1 MSAARQE
8 IAVAD
13 TAQVPAAQP
22 AEGAAVL
29 SIIERMARDPNI
41 DPDRVERFLVMA
53 REDRA
58 ERARIAFNAAMS
70 ACQAELPRVLRDAR
84 NTHSGAAYAR
94 LESIAKATAPIIAR
108 HGFSLSFDTE
118 PSPIQGNLR
127 VTCTC
132 AHEAGHER
140 AYHLDLPPDTAG
152 AQGKANKTPIQG
164 IGSTI
169 TYARR
174 YLVLQV
180 FNIALTNDPHDTDG
194 APVGGSEDAV
204 SDEQA
209 DELRQA
215 LTKHR
220 IGIDEFLR
228 HYGAESVP
236 DLPASKFKEA
246 MAEIERVAKFRAQQQ
261 RQQQEGR

>member
-1 MSAARQE
+1 MSQPQMQIAAVEATSQ
-8 IAVAD
+8 VV
-13 TAQVPAAQP
+13 TAAPP
-22 AEGAAVL
+22 PEGATVL

-58 ERARIAFNAAMS
+58 ERARVAFIAAVA
-70 ACQAELPRVLRDAR
+70 ACQAELPRILRDAR
-84 NTHSGAAYAR
+84 NTHSGAPYAR
-94 LESIAKATAPIIAR
+94 LETIARATQPIIAR

-118 PSPIQGNLR
+118 ASPIQGHLR
-127 VTCTC
+127 VKCTC
-132 AHEAGHER
+132 AHKAGHER

-180 FNIALTNDPHDTDG
+180 FNIALTNDPDDTDG
-194 APVGGSEDAV
+194 TPMADASEDV
-204 SDEQA
+204 ISDAQA
-209 DELRQA
+209 ETLRR
-215 LTKHR
+215 LITEHR
-220 IGIDEFLR
+220 ISIDQFTRFFGI
-228 HYGAESVP
+228 ESVP
-236 DLPASKFKEA
+236 DLPAARFDEA
-246 MAEIERVAKFRAQQQ
+246 RRLIDQRVRNQQG
-261 RQQQEGR
+261 GR

>member
-1 MSAARQE
+1 MNQPKQHLATVDEHHPAP
-8 IAVAD
+8 
-13 TAQVPAAQP
+13 VPVQP

-70 ACQAELPRVLRDAR
+70 ACQAELPRVLRDAK
-84 NTHSGAAYAR
+84 NSHSGAAYAR

-118 PSPIQGNLR
+118 ASPIQGHLR
-127 VTCTC
+127 VKCTC

-194 APVGGSEDAV
+194 APASGGNDDV
-204 SDEQA
+204 IDDEQA
-209 DELRQA
+209 DVLRKLITEHKVNIDQF
-215 LTKHR
+215 TR
-220 IGIDEFLR
+220 FFGI
-228 HYGAESVP
+228 ESVP
-236 DLPASKFKEA
+236 DLPAARFEEA
-246 MAEIERVAKFRAQQQ
+246 VRLINQRARNQQG
-261 RQQQEGR
+261 GR

>member
-8 IAVAD
+8 ITVAE

-84 NTHSGAAYAR
+84 NSHSGASYAR

-194 APVGGSEDAV
+194 APAGGDDGAI
-204 SDEQA
+204 SDEQY
-209 DELRQA
+209 DTLRGLIAEHGIKIDQFVRFF
-215 LTKHR
+215 R
-220 IGIDEFLR
+220 I
-228 HYGAESVP
+228 ESVP
-236 DLPASKFKEA
+236 DLPAARYDEA
-246 MAEIERVAKFRAQQQ
+246 VSMIRQRA
-261 RQQQEGR
+261 RQQEGR

>member
-1 MSAARQE
+1 VNQAKQQLATVEDHPSAP
-8 IAVAD
+8 IAV
-13 TAQVPAAQP
+13 QP

-94 LESIAKATAPIIAR
+94 LESVAKATAPIIAR

-194 APVGGSEDAV
+194 APAGGSDDV
-204 SDEQA
+204 ISDEQA
-209 DELRQA
+209 EQIRGLLTEHKIPPDRLLRFF
-215 LTKHR
+215 
-220 IGIDEFLR
+220 GV
-228 HYGAESVP
+228 ESVP
-236 DLPASKFKEA
+236 DLPAARFDEVLASIKTT
-246 MAEIERVAKFRAQQQ
+246 VANRA
-261 RQQQEGR
+261 RQQEGR

>member
-1 MSAARQE
+1 MSQPQQQIVTTEEQRAAPP
-8 IAVAD
+8 AVA
-13 TAQVPAAQP
+13 QS
-22 AEGAAVL
+22 EGAALL
-29 SIIERMARDPNI
+29 SMIERMARDPSV
-41 DPDRVERFLVMA
+41 DPDRIERFMVMA
-53 REDRA
+53 REARA
-58 ERARIAFNAAMS
+58 EQARVAFNAAMS

-108 HGFSLSFDTE
+108 HGFSLSFGTE

-127 VTCTC
+127 VACTC

-194 APVGGSEDAV
+194 APDGGEDDGAI
-204 SDEQA
+204 SDEQY
-209 DELRQA
+209 EKLRA
-215 LTKHR
+215 LIAEHGIKIDQFIRFFR
-220 IGIDEFLR
+220 I
-228 HYGAESVP
+228 ESVP
-236 DLPASKFKEA
+236 DLPAARFDEA
-246 MAEIERVAKFRAQQQ
+246 VRMIKQRA
-261 RQQQEGR
+261 RNTEGC

>member
-1 MSAARQE
+1 MSQPQQQIATVEEQRAAPP
-8 IAVAD
+8 AVA
-13 TAQVPAAQP
+13 QS
-22 AEGAAVL
+22 EGAALL
-29 SIIERMARDPNI
+29 SMIERMARDPSV
-41 DPDRVERFLVMA
+41 DPDRIERFMVMA
-53 REDRA
+53 REARA
-58 ERARIAFNAAMS
+58 EQARVAFNAAMS
-70 ACQAELPRVLRDAR
+70 ACQADLPRVLRDAR
-84 NTHSGAAYAR
+84 NSHSGASYAR

-118 PSPIQGNLR
+118 PSPIQGHLR
-127 VTCTC
+127 VSCTC

-194 APVGGSEDAV
+194 APAGGEDDGAI

-209 DELRQA
+209 AEIRALLMKHSIDPSKLLRVV
-215 LTKHR
+215 
-220 IGIDEFLR
+220 
-228 HYGAESVP
+228 GAESIP
-236 DLPASKFKEA
+236 DIPASRYGEVISSINTTVA
-246 MAEIERVAKFRAQQQ
+246 NRVR
-261 RQQQEGR
+261 RPEGR

>member
-1 MSAARQE
+1 MTAARQE

-13 TAQVPAAQP
+13 IAHVPAAQP

-84 NTHSGAAYAR
+84 NSHSGASYAR

-132 AHEAGHER
+132 AHGAGHER

-174 YLVLQV
+174 YLVMQV

-194 APVGGSEDAV
+194 APAGGDDV
-204 SDEQA
+204 ISDEQA
-209 DELRQA
+209 EQIRKQLTEHKIPPDRLLRFF
-215 LTKHR
+215 
-220 IGIDEFLR
+220 GV
-228 HYGAESVP
+228 ESVP
-236 DLPASKFKEA
+236 DLPANRFDEVLASIKTT
-246 MAEIERVAKFRAQQQ
+246 VANRA
-261 RQQQEGR
+261 RQQEGR

>member
-1 MSAARQE
+1 VNQAKQQLATVE
-8 IAVAD
+8 DHPPAPV
-13 TAQVPAAQP
+13 AAQP

-118 PSPIQGNLR
+118 PSPIQSNLR

-180 FNIALTNDPHDTDG
+180 FNIALTNDPYDTDG
-194 APVGGSEDAV
+194 APAGGNDDV
-204 SDEQA
+204 ISDEQA
-209 DELRQA
+209 EQIRKQLTEHKIPPDRLLRFF
-215 LTKHR
+215 
-220 IGIDEFLR
+220 GV
-228 HYGAESVP
+228 ESVP
-236 DLPASKFKEA
+236 DLPANRFDEVLASIKTT
-246 MAEIERVAKFRAQQQ
+246 VANRA
-261 RQQQEGR
+261 RQQEGR